1 MRRKKLGIVGI
12 ECRIQKLLYTR
23 HVDFSVFDE
32 RMVSVDQNGDG

>member
-1 MRRKKLGIVGI
+1 MRDKKLGII
-12 ECRIQKLLYTR
+12 RIKCRIQKLLDTR